1 MVGEVFQALLVAG
14 FKLVEEEGLFLGG
27 VGIGSLKL
35 DELNDG
41 QAVLDEVG
49 MVTGKG
55 FMSLV
60 KGLLGLEKEE
70 VVTKKNEEEGYD
82 NFRKKRLHEGII
94 YP

>member
-1 MVGEVFQALLVAG
+1 MLVAG
-14 FKLVEEEGLFLGG
+14 LELVEEKGLFLGG

-35 DELNDG
+35 DELSDG
-41 QAVLDEVG
+41 ETVLDEIG
-49 MVTGKG
+49 MVAGKG

-82 NFRKKRLHEGII
+82 NFREKRLHENII